1 MFLSFGKKQMQIEKG
16 VGKGPE
22 IQISAQVYAPKPPP
36 PPPSSLK
43 QQITYDLSYIPRFF
57 EQKI

>member
-22 IQISAQVYAPKPPP
+22 IQISAQVYATKPPP
-36 PPPSSLK
+36 PSIKPKATNNLWFVLY
-43 QQITYDLSYIPRFF
+43 T
-57 EQKI
+57 

>member
-22 IQISAQVYAPKPPP
+22 IQISAQVYATNPP